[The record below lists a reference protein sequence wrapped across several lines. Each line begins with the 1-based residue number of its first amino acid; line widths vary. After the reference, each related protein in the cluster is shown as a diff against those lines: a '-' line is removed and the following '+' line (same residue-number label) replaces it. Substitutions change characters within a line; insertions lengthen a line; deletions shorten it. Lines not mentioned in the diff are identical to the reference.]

1 MLRNAQ
7 KRTAVEWN
15 YETDMS
21 ERNEEQKRKFEVT
34 SNMGFNLQIDLSVHH
49 IRRPWYIFAISEMNF
64 SLFNMCLFD
73 ELIS

>member
-1 MLRNAQ
+1 MNEVRKRFYLQSLLQAESEMLRNAQ

-34 SNMGFNLQIDLSVHH
+34 
-49 IRRPWYIFAISEMNF
+49 
-64 SLFNMCLFD
+64 
-73 ELIS
+73 